1 MTTAQNNL
9 HGQQKLQEAQ
19 HNADTE
25 IDNLTHLTPAQK
37 SAEKALINNKTLAQ
51 KFKHNLMMLKL

>member
-25 IDNLTHLTPAQK
+25 IDNLTHLTPAQNQLK
-37 SAEKALINNKTLAQ
+37 SINQ
-51 KFKHNLMMLKL
+51 